1 MVKEEELAHLYVSL
15 MASFIDTTHN
25 ANILTCCGVIMP
37 TSGGY
42 EYCIKLQYTC
52 SLANSKIK

>member
-15 MASFIDTTHN
+15 MASFIDITHN

-37 TSGGY
+37 TSGGH
-42 EYCIKLQYTC
+42 EYCI
-52 SLANSKIK
+52 